1 MEGAI
6 VLSVSQGL
14 TATAQTQ
21 QSSTDAAITDN
32 QSSTYGADDDVDKI
46 THTGPGLP
54 SKTGNG
60 GIYGGTGLPGS
71 EGDKDGG
78 GDESPFVD
86 KDQTERDHGLA
97 CTDNAYTYFDG
108 VNDNCT
114 NDALVSADCAD
125 NVSVRQNIDN
135 DNSDDD
141 GDGDDDDDEGEEE
154 FNSPLRIEEEEAE
167 ANANVKNEEE
177 GVSC

>member
-6 VLSVSQGL
+6 VLAVSQGL

-21 QSSTDAAITDN
+21 HSSTDAAIADN
-32 QSSTYGADDDVDKI
+32 QSSTYGVDDDVDKI
-46 THTGPGLP
+46 THTGPGLD

-60 GIYGGTGLPGS
+60 GIYGGTGPPDS
-71 EGDKDGG
+71 DGDKDGG

-86 KDQTERDHGLA
+86 KDQKERDHGLA
-97 CTDNAYTYFDG
+97 YTDNVYTYFDSVTDTC
-108 VNDNCT
+108 VNDT
-114 NDALVSADCAD
+114 LISADCAN
-125 NVSVRQNIDN
+125 NVSVRKNIDN
-135 DNSDDD
+135 DNSDD
-141 GDGDDDDDEGEEE
+141 DDDDDEGEEE

-167 ANANVKNEEE
+167 ASANLKNDEE